1 MLKTLSIK
9 NIALISQL
17 SLDLQNGLNILT
29 GETGAGKSII
39 IDSLNFVL
47 GDRSD
52 KSLIRYGT
60 DEASVEAVFEDYS
73 NPEISEYLSE
83 MGIDEEE
90 ILIITRKMKDT
101 KNECRIN
108 GKMVTLSMLRGLTS
122 LLVDIHGQHE
132 HQKLLNVSSHI
143 ILIDALGDEELFA
156 LKNKVK
162 YSYNEYMSI
171 LDELDKY
178 GDEDER
184 MRRLDIL
191 AFQIDDITQ
200 ADIKENEE
208 DTLIEL
214 RHRLRNTEKIINALK
229 GAYDCLDGSDKNII
243 TLIKQSQSQLN
254 SISNFG
260 DDIINIIDR
269 LDSSKLELKDIAD
282 TLDEMISKFDHSEA
296 EADKIDERISLLR
309 ALKRKY
315 GATEEAILEYLKKA
329 EEEFNMLDNAKE
341 KVEELQNEKVK
352 KEKEL
357 LSFANELTKKRK
369 EIAAKFEKDIIL
381 NLKDLGMSGTT
392 FKVEFKDVKNAPEYV
407 TANGIDDIE
416 FLISPNIGEPLKP
429 LSKIISGGEMSR
441 FMLAIKNIIADKDS
455 ISTMVFD
462 EIDTGISGNIMTQVA
477 MKMCSIS
484 RNHQVIAVTHMPS
497 LCSMADTHF
506 LIEKQVENDK
516 TITHVYPLDKD
527 GDINEIARLIGG
539 ASYSD
544 YAIPHAKEMKKWAD
558 DYKAS
563 LK

>member
-17 SLDLQNGLNILT
+17 SLELENGLNILT

-73 NPEISEYLSE
+73 NKEISAYLDE
-83 MGIDEEE
+83 FGIEEDD

-108 GKMVTLSMLRGLTS
+108 GKLVTLSVLRGLTS

-132 HQKLLNVSSHI
+132 HQQLLNVSSHI
-143 ILIDALGDEELFA
+143 KLIDALGDNELVSLKEKLEELY
-156 LKNKVK
+156 K
-162 YSYNEYMSI
+162 EYTSI
-171 LDELDKY
+171 LDELEKY
-178 GDEDER
+178 GSEDER
-184 MRRLDIL
+184 ARRLDIL
-191 AFQIDDITQ
+191 AFQIGEIAE

-208 DTLIEL
+208 DLLIEK
-214 RHRLRNTEKIINALK
+214 RHRLRNMEKIINALK
-229 GAYDCLDGSDKNII
+229 GAYDCLDGYDSNAVS
-243 TLIKQSQSQLN
+243 LIKQSSSQLN

-282 TLDEMISKFDHSEA
+282 TLNDMIANFDHSEA
-296 EADKIDERISLLR
+296 EADKIDERINLLR
-309 ALKRKY
+309 NLKRKY
-315 GATEEAILEYLKKA
+315 GNSEEAILKFYEEANKEY
-329 EEEFNMLDNAKE
+329 EMLDNAKE
-341 KVEELQNEKVK
+341 RVEELQARLSKL
-352 KEKEL
+352 EKEVL
-357 LSFANELTKKRK
+357 AIANKLTEKRK
-369 EIAAKFEKDIIL
+369 TIASQFEKDIIT
-381 NLKDLGMSGTT
+381 NLKDLGMGGTT
-392 FKVEFKDVKNAPEYV
+392 FKVEFKEVKNIPQNV
-407 TANGIDDIE
+407 TTNGIDDIE
-416 FLISPNIGEPLKP
+416 FMISPNIGEPLKP

-441 FMLAIKNIIADKDS
+441 FMLAMKNIIADKDS

-462 EIDTGISGNIMTQVA
+462 EIDTGISGNIMTQVS
-477 MKMCSIS
+477 MKMCRIS

-497 LCSMADTHF
+497 LCAMADTHF

-527 GDINEIARLIGG
+527 GDINEIGRLIGG